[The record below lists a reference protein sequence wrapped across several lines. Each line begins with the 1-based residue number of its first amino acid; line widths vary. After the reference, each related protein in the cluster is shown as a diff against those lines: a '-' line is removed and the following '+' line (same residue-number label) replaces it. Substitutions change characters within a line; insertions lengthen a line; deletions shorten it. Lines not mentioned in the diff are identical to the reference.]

1 MQYSRKQ
8 FYTLSFTWGLLLT
21 LVGCCVAAYLIVTGH
36 KPQKW
41 GYCYYFEVG
50 KTNWGG
56 LELGPIF
63 LTGKN
68 ASTLTKNHEHGHAL
82 QNCTLGPLMPF
93 VVSIPSAIR
102 YWYREYLV
110 RSGAKKHYELPDYD
124 SVWFEGDASKSG
136 TEFMEWY
143 NTQQND

>member
-21 LVGCCVAAYLIVTGH
+21 LVGCCVAAYLILTGH

-82 QNCTLGPLMPF
+82 QGCMLGPLMPF

-102 YWYREYLV
+102 YWYRII
-110 RSGAKKHYELPDYD
+110 RHKIGKPCMTDYD
-124 SVWFEGDASKSG
+124 GIWFEKQA
-136 TEFMEWY
+136 TELGNKFMNNIWR
-143 NTQQND
+143 NDL